1 MYCSKRHFPFRFL
14 LLTLVTV
21 LFGCSNNQNIVFGG
35 SGNSSV
41 SNVRLSFFG
50 NKYEALNVMSI
61 EKIMRGYMT
70 EFPSVNISY
79 ESVKG
84 TEYFEVLN
92 KRMATGNGDDIIVVD
107 QASTLE
113 LGAAGKLADLSE
125 LDTLKNYSELALNQ
139 MHNEDSKTLYVP
151 TSISAFGLYCNETL
165 LKKHGQK
172 IPTNL
177 AEFEAT
183 ADYFVS
189 EGIYPLVANNDI
201 SLKTVALAVGMFP
214 VYQSDEVSS
223 ELNKINDGRSDFG
236 EILRPGFELVQR
248 FIERG
253 YLNMEVTLKTEKTK
267 DDLLAFATGTS
278 PFMLTGAWAA
288 LRMQELNPDFKF
300 SVIPYPFLTD
310 GSVLVINM
318 DTRIGVNAN
327 SQHVE
332 EAKSFIEYFTAENNL
347 RDFVDS
353 QCSFS
358 PLKTNRLSSNKA
370 IQAISPYLTNGRNVI
385 GSDDNL
391 SFPVWTFTKN
401 CIVEMLEGGSAG
413 KAVQSLNRQLSEWR
427 DSR

>member
-1 MYCSKRHFPFRFL
+1 MFCSKRHFPFRFL
-14 LLTLVTV
+14 LLTLATV
-21 LFGCSNNQNIVFGG
+21 LFGYTNNQNIVFGG

-84 TEYFEVLN
+84 SEYFEVLN
-92 KRMATGNGDDIIVVD
+92 KRMATGNGDDIIMVD

-125 LDTLKNYSELALNQ
+125 LDTIKNYSELALNQ

-177 AEFEAT
+177 AEFEGT

-214 VYQSDEVSS
+214 VYQSGEVSS

-253 YLNMEVTLKTEKTK
+253 YLNTEVTLKTEKTK

-288 LRMQELNPDFKF
+288 LRMQELTPDFKF

-318 DTRIGVNAN
+318 DTRIGVNAD

-401 CIVEMLEGGSAG
+401 CIVEMLEGGSAES
-413 KAVQSLNRQLSEWR
+413 AVQFLNRQLFEWR
-427 DSR
+427 NS